1 MKKPKLNPKAISLFK
16 NMSGIKETPTDV
28 HLEQENKKTKAE
40 KKAIKKSQT
49 ISRSTKKSRG
59 SSRGG

>member
-1 MKKPKLNPKAISLFK
+1 MKKPKLNPKAVSLFK
-16 NMSGIKETPTDV
+16 NMSGIKETQPDV
-28 HLEQENKKTKAE
+28 LINQENKKTKAE
-40 KKAIKKSQT
+40 KKAIKKSQI